1 MGRPTATADQNAAI
15 RALVRAL
22 VKVDHGGNQSHAAT
36 ALGLTK
42 AGLGKFIAGK
52 TGYGESLR
60 RGLEKYL
67 RVPFD
72 DMLAAGG
79 DLDALRAARAA
90 KRETVEVTFGAL
102 PAWPTLLAG
111 AKALDP
117 AIPAWCWAEL
127 GPTRVWVAQP
137 VTASM
142 LVDAARF
149 ILKHVP
155 PPPDAAQ
162 PPQR

>member
-1 MGRPTATADQNAAI
+1 MGRPTATAEQNAAI
-15 RALVRAL
+15 RALVRAI
-22 VKVDHGGNQSHAAT
+22 VRDDYQVHQSNAAA

-67 RVPFD
+67 RVLFD
-72 DMLAAGG
+72 EMLASGG
-79 DLDALRAARAA
+79 DLGALRAGKAA
-90 KRETVEVTFGAL
+90 KRDAVEVTFNAL
-102 PAWPTLLAG
+102 PSWSTLVAG
-111 AKALDP
+111 AKALD
-117 AIPAWCWAEL
+117 ATIPLWVWDEL
-127 GPTRVWVAQP
+127 GPARVWVAQP
-137 VTASM
+137 VNAGM

-155 PPPDAAQ
+155 PPPSAQ
-162 PPQR
+162 SAPK